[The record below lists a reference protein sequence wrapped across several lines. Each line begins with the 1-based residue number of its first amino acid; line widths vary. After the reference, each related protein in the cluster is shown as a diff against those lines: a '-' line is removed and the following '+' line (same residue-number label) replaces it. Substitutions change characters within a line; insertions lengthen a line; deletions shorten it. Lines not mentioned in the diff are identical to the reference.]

1 FASTAAGVAFD
12 VGDGRAGF
20 PASLIGPHGGGLEL
34 KVEDGSLRIRSTR
47 TAARYLGD
55 QAEAL
60 VDADGFV
67 DTADMLERRG
77 DRYYFVGRRDGIIN
91 VGGQKVHPEE
101 VEAIINGHP
110 RVRMSLVR
118 TRKAP
123 ITKTPDRVLPTVIDE
138 LAAHLD
144 EAPALLSD
152 RESLTYRALTERANR
167 YGGWALEH
175 GIGTGDAVALFM
187 PNRPEYLAIWLGV
200 TRVGGVVA
208 PLNTNLA
215 GSALAH
221 CIDLVA

>member
-1 FASTAAGVAFD
+1 MIPGRPVVQAPTLRESDAAARPAGSHRVWL
-12 VGDGRAGF
+12 RA
-20 PASLIGPHGGGLEL
+20 LEL
-34 KVEDGSLRIRSTR
+34 T
-47 TAARYLGD
+47 
-55 QAEAL
+55 
-60 VDADGFV
+60 
-67 DTADMLERRG
+67 
-77 DRYYFVGRRDGIIN
+77 
-91 VGGQKVHPEE
+91 
-101 VEAIINGHP
+101 
-110 RVRMSLVR
+110 
-118 TRKAP
+118 AP

-208 PLNTNLA
+208 LLNTNLA

-221 CIDLVA
+221 CIDLVAPRHVIVAAELIASFMTALPHLAGAATIWVHGTGHDDFPRVDLDVDRRRSEEHTSELQSHHDLVCRLLLEKKKKP